1 MILKRIS
8 VIGCGRLGS
17 AFALLAEQ
25 AGYGVIGVDKREGY
39 VEELNAKTFRTPE
52 PQIEYLLRRS
62 KNFKATTNIKEAF
75 EWSDLLFVF
84 VPTPSKE
91 DGSYDHQYVEEVVK
105 DLIGY
110 RGNIAGKSLIIGCTT
125 MPGYCKEL
133 SERLAKYEVDVM
145 YCPSFIAQGSICDN
159 IVNADFV
166 LMGNDGKSSL
176 KTMFE
181 LNHLYV
187 DIMKDM
193 PKYKQLSLTAS
204 EITKIALNCFL
215 TLKISYANMIGE
227 IAIKSGEGDEIKSI
241 LDAIGT
247 DSRIG
252 NKFLNYGFGFSGVC
266 LPRDNKALGIHAE
279 KVGVPPHIPYMT
291 DEFNDLHFDFIKQQF
306 IQANPDKNF
315 PFIFNQLSYK
325 PNVDIITDSQHYRLC
340 KELLEE
346 GYKVNIVESDAV
358 IKQVQPELE
367 KYGDR
372 VVYGNGNG
380 TASRMEARMI
390 AGQKTKGYVIEL

>member
-1 MILKRIS
+1 MKGNITI
-8 VIGCGRLGS
+8 VGVGRLGLS
-17 AFALLAEQ
+17 FALLCEKS
-25 AGYGVIGVDKREGY
+25 GYNVVGCDKRSEY
-39 VEELNAKTFRTPE
+39 VEELNTKAFRTPE
-52 PQIEYLLRRS
+52 PQIEFLLRKS
-62 KNFKATTNIKEAF
+62 KNFKATTNLDESIDF
-75 EWSDLLFVF
+75 SDLIFCF
-84 VPTPSKE
+84 VPTPSKP
-91 DGSYDHQYVEEVVK
+91 DGEYNHQYIEEVIFGLSK
-105 DLIGY
+105 HLETG
-110 RGNIAGKSLIIGCTT
+110 GSKKSLVIGCTT
-125 MPGYCKEL
+125 MPNYCKEL
-133 SERLAKYEVDVM
+133 SERLIPFGVDVA
-145 YCPSFIAQGSICDN
+145 YSPEFIAQGEICN
-159 IVNADFV
+159 GIENADFV
-166 LMGNDGKSSL
+166 LIGCQDGYDLRSL
-176 KTMFE
+176 
-181 LNHLYV
+181 LDVYRN
-187 DIMKDM
+187 IMKSI
-193 PKYKQLSLTAS
+193 PTFKVLSHTAA

-227 IAIKSGEGDEIKSI
+227 IAIKSGEANSVKDI
-241 LDAIGT
+241 LNAIGT
-247 DSRIG
+247 DNRIG
-252 NKFLNYGFGFSGVC
+252 SKYLNYGFGFSGVC

-390 AGQKTKGYVIEL
+390 AGQKTKGFVIEI

>member
-1 MILKRIS
+1 MVLKRIS

-62 KNFKATTNIKEAF
+62 KNFKATTNIKEAI

-91 DGSYDHQYVEEVVK
+91 DGEYDHQYVEEVVK
-105 DLIGY
+105 DLIAY
-110 RGNIAGKSLIIGCTT
+110 RGNISGKKLIICATV
-125 MPGYCKEL
+125 MPTYCKGL
-133 SERLAKYEVDVM
+133 SERLAKYEVSVI
-145 YCPSFIAQGSICDN
+145 YNPEFIAQGSIINDLQ
-159 IVNADFV
+159 NADFV
-166 LMGNDGKSSL
+166 LMGHEIMFNTEDLIDLYKS
-176 KTMFE
+176 
-181 LNHLYV
+181 
-187 DIMKDM
+187 IMKNY
-193 PKYKQLSLTAS
+193 PEVISLTLTSA
-204 EITKIALNCFL
+204 EITKIALNCYL
-215 TLKISYANMIGE
+215 TLKISYANLIGE
-227 IAIKSGEGDEIKSI
+227 IAIKSGEQHSVKDI
-241 LDAIGT
+241 LRAIGK
-247 DSRIG
+247 DKRIG
-252 NKFLNYGFGFSGVC
+252 NRYLNYGFGFDGIC
-266 LPRDNKALGIHAE
+266 LIRDNKALGIHAE

-291 DEFNDLHFDFIKQQF
+291 DEFNDLHFEFIKQQF

-325 PNVDIITDSQHYRLC
+325 KGVDIITDSQHYRLC

-346 GYKVNIVESDAV
+346 GYKVHIVESDAV
-358 IKQVQPELE
+358 IRLVQPELE

-372 VVYGNGNG
+372 VKYGNGAG
-380 TASRMEARMI
+380 TASHNEARLI
-390 AGQKTKGYVIEL
+390 AGQKQKGYVISL